1 MHNKRIGH
9 SLLPLNFGSI
19 QTFSSADTL
28 GQYVQVFYLNF
39 RYSREL
45 FLFCFVLEAGLVELR
60 EILLGIMLRTRE
72 TQ

>member
-1 MHNKRIGH
+1 MHNKHIGH

-19 QTFSSADTL
+19 QTFSPAANMFK
-28 GQYVQVFYLNF
+28 FYLNF

-45 FLFCFVLEAGLVELR
+45 FLFCFVLEAGLVVLR